1 MQAFQLF
8 LNKEKNLRPRTNY
21 PAFTRATAWHKWLS
35 RLARNWSFII
45 KAAKVRFPP
54 CGEVGAKSCLG
65 RKVRCA
71 VVRAGRSEGL
81 HSANNVRVRERQLYV
96 HLSLLLHLIP
106 QNSVTKSPSHQV
118 TKSPEVFSYLTS
130 VSSPRSSWGG
140 AGLSSRFVL
149 RPPLRACPAPPGP
162 LPA

>member
-65 RKVRCA
+65 RKVRNPA
-71 VVRAGRSEGL
+71 FRAST
-81 HSANNVRVRERQLYV
+81 
-96 HLSLLLHLIP
+96 I
-106 QNSVTKSPSHQV
+106 
-118 TKSPEVFSYLTS
+118 
-130 VSSPRSSWGG
+130 
-140 AGLSSRFVL
+140 
-149 RPPLRACPAPPGP
+149 
-162 LPA
+162 